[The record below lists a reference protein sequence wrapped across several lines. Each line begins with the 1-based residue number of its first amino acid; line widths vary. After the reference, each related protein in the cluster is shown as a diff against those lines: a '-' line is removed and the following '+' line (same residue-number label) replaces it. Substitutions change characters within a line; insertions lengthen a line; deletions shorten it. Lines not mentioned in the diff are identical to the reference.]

1 MSSPVLCESD
11 GKVTTITLNRPE
23 VGNRVTNEMLGIIRQ
38 MIEDAAGTRAI
49 VLRGTGENFCQG
61 REIPKLAPGQ
71 VLSAIEAKQIHTEPM
86 LKLAGAFEHVSVPIV
101 GIVRGKVSGG
111 GCALAGLCDVTIA
124 SDDTTFELPEMHHGI
139 PPCLAMAV
147 LCRRMP
153 RKALVHLVY
162 STDPIDAKTALA
174 LGLISRV
181 VPVPELEKEAAAL
194 VHKLVDYAPAAAQA
208 VKQYMRSAPD
218 LDTQAAAE
226 LASNLLANV
235 VSSHR

>member
-1 MSSPVLCESD
+1 MSSPVLCDSD

-23 VGNRVTNEMLGIIRQ
+23 VGNRVTNEMLGTIRQ

-61 REIPKLAPGQ
+61 REIPKLAPGR

-124 SDDTTFELPEMHHGI
+124 SDDTT
-139 PPCLAMAV
+139 LASR
-147 LCRRMP
+147 L
-153 RKALVHLVY
+153 
-162 STDPIDAKTALA
+162 LA
-174 LGLISRV
+174 SS
-181 VPVPELEKEAAAL
+181 AAAW
-194 VHKLVDYAPAAAQA
+194 VSRSGAERMYCFTAWAAAGA
-208 VKQYMRSAPD
+208 
-218 LDTQAAAE
+218 
-226 LASNLLANV
+226 
-235 VSSHR
+235 